1 MTLPLWDLNWNK
13 NIYCYQILN
22 FSKFFC
28 WLCTF
33 VFLNTLGLAC
43 VFFTLLPVI
52 KHIKDH
58 QQL

>member
-1 MTLPLWDLNWNK
+1 L
-13 NIYCYQILN
+13 
-22 FSKFFC
+22 FC

-33 VFLNTLGLAC
+33 IFLNTLAC

-58 QQL
+58 RQS